1 VYYGQLVPNT
11 ALAKLPVGVPLSDLA
26 VQGLR
31 YVSATF
37 HFDPITPLAAIG
49 TPVALAWM
57 GGRDGRAMAA
67 GIGLHLL
74 AVILVGGDFM
84 SGRFLTPAL
93 VMAVIGILTVTGG
106 SGRPR
111 LQLAVAAV
119 VLAAGAFSAGSA
131 FRTSV
136 SFGAGET
143 PAEEFARH
151 GVTDERR
158 FYYPAL
164 GLLRVLRGQVAPT
177 DHPWAAFGAA
187 ARARSEVNLVPASNV
202 GLFGYY
208 AGPRIYV
215 IDRNA
220 LTDAFLARLPPQAG
234 WRVGHYS
241 RVVPPDYVDSR
252 RAGRNLM
259 ADPDMRQ
266 LYARVELVTQGGIW
280 SGERLRVILASLF
293 PAF

>member
-1 VYYGQLVPNT
+1 
-11 ALAKLPVGVPLSDLA
+11 
-26 VQGLR
+26 
-31 YVSATF
+31 VSATF
-37 HFDPITPLAAIG
+37 HFDPITPLVTIG
-49 TPVALAWM
+49 TALALAWM
-57 GGRDGRAMAA
+57 GGRAGRAMAA

-93 VMAVIGILTVTGG
+93 VMAVIGIMSVTGG
-106 SGRPR
+106 SARPR
-111 LQLAVAAV
+111 IHLSLAAV
-119 VLAAGAFSAGSA
+119 VLVVGAFVPGSA
-131 FRTSV
+131 FRTSA
-136 SFGAGET
+136 SFGAAET

-177 DHPWAAFGAA
+177 DHPWAASGIA
-187 ARARSEVNLVPASNV
+187 ARARLEINMMPASNV

-220 LTDAFLARLPPQAG
+220 LTDPFLARLPPQAG

-241 RVVPPDYVDSR
+241 RAVPPDYEESR

-259 ADPDMRQ
+259 ADPGLRQ
-266 LYARVELVTQGGIW
+266 LYARVELVTQGKIW
-280 SGERLRVILASLF
+280 SGERLRVILASLL
-293 PAF
+293 PGARSPR